1 MNFVC
6 FCVCEFFFPIPTA
19 SVRISVTAE
28 HVFSL
33 LSYLELYWCTTG
45 SENVLEGTAQ
55 CLFTCSWFR
64 SGTHLNECSCH
75 SECQIS
81 KDAGCVMW
89 IHVTVSG
96 HSRSVLLSYLC
107 ASLSYSALPLLLP
120 DKPEIERRLCT
131 YTVHHH
137 VPENRTFI
145 LSHVYFTISWMSIT
159 GNTPIFVPSPYF
171 PKPAGNA
178 ILIALQFTLH
188 LLTRFTGFRSY

>member
-45 SENVLEGTAQ
+45 SENVLEGTAR

-75 SECQIS
+75 SVWVPDFKGCWMCDVDTRHCQWAQQI
-81 KDAGCVMW
+81 
-89 IHVTVSG
+89 
-96 HSRSVLLSYLC
+96 C
-107 ASLSYSALPLLLP
+107 APELPLCISLL
-120 DKPEIERRLCT
+120 LCT
-131 YTVHHH
+131 PVAAARQAWDRKKALHLHC
-137 VPENRTFI
+137 
-145 LSHVYFTISWMSIT
+145 S
-159 GNTPIFVPSPYF
+159 PSCPWKPYF
-171 PKPAGNA
+171 HPEPCLFHNLVNEYHWKQSNFCAQS
-178 ILIALQFTLH
+178 LF
-188 LLTRFTGFRSY
+188 S

>member
-1 MNFVC
+1 M
-6 FCVCEFFFPIPTA
+6 FFLFFHTWNSTDVLQGVKMCLKEQLNVYSLA
-19 SVRISVTAE
+19 VDSGQE
-28 HVFSL
+28 HIWTNAVA
-33 LSYLELYWCTTG
+33 T
-45 SENVLEGTAQ
+45 
-55 CLFTCSWFR
+55 LF
-64 SGTHLNECSCH
+64 
-75 SECQIS
+75 ECQIS